1 MDANEAPEEVI
12 ASLCALLPQG
22 ARDHLTSR
30 EHEENA
36 DPAEVL
42 RDGKPLL
49 HALYGL
55 AILLW
60 DTGGDEYVFFVV
72 PSAKEAEV
80 FAAASDLGIPLQQ
93 VEDVFSEG

>member
-1 MDANEAPEEVI
+1 MRPLAAG
-12 ASLCALLPQG
+12 G
-22 ARDHLTSR
+22 ARSPASR
-30 EHEENA
+30 EHEEDA

-42 RDGKPLL
+42 RDGNPLL

-60 DTGGDEYVFFVV
+60 DTGGDEYVVFVV